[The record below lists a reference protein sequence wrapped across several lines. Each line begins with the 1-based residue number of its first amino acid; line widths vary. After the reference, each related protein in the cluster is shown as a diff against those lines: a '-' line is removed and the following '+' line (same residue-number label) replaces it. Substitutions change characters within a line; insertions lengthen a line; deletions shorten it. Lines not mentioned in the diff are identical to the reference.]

1 MTVFTASPLPA
12 DAVELGRFQDAWGI
26 KGWLKIQPHG
36 ADTAALLANDAWYL
50 TPPEARFARGFAVF
64 SGPVQVQVAE
74 VKAHADG
81 WVARLEGVNDR
92 NTAESLK
99 GTRIYLSRSQFPAL
113 PEGEYYWI
121 DLIGCQ
127 VRNREGVDLGLVT
140 DLMATGPTSVLVMA
154 YTETVEGEAKT
165 LERLVPFVNAYVDEV
180 NTAERRITVDWQPDY

>member
-81 WVARLEGVNDR
+81 WVARIEGVNDR

-99 GTRIYLSRSQFPAL
+99 GVRISLSRSAFP
-113 PEGEYYWI
+113 PVQEGEYYWV
-121 DLIGCQ
+121 DLIGCR
-127 VRNREGVDLGLVT
+127 VLNREGVDLGQVT
-140 DLMATGPTSVLVMA
+140 DLMATGPTSVLVME
-154 YTETVEGEAKT
+154 YTDTVEGQAKT
-165 LERLVPFVNAYVDEV
+165 FERLVPFVNAYVEEV
-180 NTAERRITVDWQPDY
+180 NTAERRITVDWQTDY